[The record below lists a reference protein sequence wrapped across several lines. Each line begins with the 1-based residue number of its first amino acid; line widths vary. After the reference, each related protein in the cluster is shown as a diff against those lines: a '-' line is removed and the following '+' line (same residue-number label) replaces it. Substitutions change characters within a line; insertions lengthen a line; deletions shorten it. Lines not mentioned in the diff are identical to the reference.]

1 MKIGLTYD
9 LRSEYLAQGFGL
21 EETAEFDRAETI
33 DALAE
38 TLTRLGHE
46 VCRIGNVRALASAL
60 CAGQRFELVFN
71 IAEGL
76 QGFGREAQVPA
87 LLDAYGV
94 PYTFSDPL
102 VSCIS
107 LHKATTKSILRGAGL
122 PTPAFAVVE
131 YPADLSKVDLEYP
144 LFAKPIAEGTSKGCD
159 LQSVIRSKRDL
170 DAVCC
175 DLLDRF
181 RQPVLVETYL
191 PGREFTVGVLGT
203 GDVARSIG
211 VLEVTLRDG
220 AEPGVYSYNNKEYC
234 EEFIEYSLTE
244 GPLAESAHRLALAA
258 WRTLGARDGGRVDLR
273 CNSAGEL
280 EVLEINTLPGL
291 HPSHSDLPIIGAL
304 AGMGYDELI
313 ASIVASAETR
323 VAKPAT
329 DHAA

>member
-1 MKIGLTYD
+1 MKIALTYD

-33 DALAE
+33 DALADA
-38 TLTRLGHE
+38 LTRLGHE
-46 VCRIGNVRALASAL
+46 VSRIGNVRALASAL

-107 LHKATTKSILRGAGL
+107 LHKATTKSILRGAGI

-144 LFAKPIAEGTSKGCD
+144 LFVKPIAEGTSKGCD
-159 LQSVIRSKRDL
+159 LRSVIQSKQDL
-170 DAVCC
+170 DSVCC

-203 GDVARSIG
+203 GDLARSIG
-211 VLEVTLRDG
+211 VLEVTLLDG

-234 EEFIEYSLTE
+234 EEFIDYRLTE
-244 GPLAESAHRLALAA
+244 GPLAESARRLALAA
-258 WRTLGARDGGRVDLR
+258 WRAIGARDGGRVDLR
-273 CNSAGEL
+273 CNGAGEL

-291 HPSHSDLPIIGAL
+291 HPSHSDLPIISGL

-323 VAKPAT
+323 IARPAT
-329 DHAA
+329 HHAA